1 MTNNTSPRLTRQRE
15 KAKLAIDE
23 ALSGPSI
30 GISLDVRKL
39 AGFEPALVVE
49 VRIPSKEQEIALCE
63 SFFMTVAGE
72 RGPTTPLRS
81 ELWVLTPGT
90 RSPTPLV
97 NPQLFSS
104 QSHSAD
110 SLYKMFFVLPR
121 EGEWQF
127 ETPRMQ
133 SLDYEL
139 ASQKISGQSSGG
151 RATVSNAV

>member
-1 MTNNTSPRLTRQRE
+1 MTNNTSPRLTHQRE
-15 KAKLAIDE
+15 KAKRAIDE

-30 GISLDVRKL
+30 GVSLDVRKL
-39 AGFEPALVVE
+39 AGFELALVLDF
-49 VRIPSKEQEIALCE
+49 RIPSTEQEFALCGP
-63 SFFMTVAGE
+63 FFLTVAGE
-72 RGPTTPLRS
+72 RSPTTPLRS

-104 QSHSAD
+104 QSQSAD
-110 SLYKMFFVLPR
+110 SLYKMYFVLPH

-139 ASQKISGQSSGG
+139 ASRKISGQSTGG
-151 RATVSNAV
+151 HATVSNAA